1 MRLRAVFN
9 LLGQHKQHLK
19 QHAAPIIPVLFDL
32 KTTSNGRFEGCSTCN
47 NMPDPELQHR
57 AKFRLSTIYR

>member
-47 NMPDPELQHR
+47 NMPDP
-57 AKFRLSTIYR
+57 K